1 MHDYVSWLALRTA
14 VQIRT
19 PTCGEESNTV
29 AKVIS
34 SAFCLLSVFFVY
46 NAWTFFSANNPLT
59 ARALTNLQAQGVELS
74 DIATGFIYYVGTTEP
89 TGISIPGML
98 FLLVITV
105 MMLAQIWMPKEGK

>member
-1 MHDYVSWLALRTA
+1 M
-14 VQIRT
+14 
-19 PTCGEESNTV
+19 
-29 AKVIS
+29 
-34 SAFCLLSVFFVY
+34 FFVY
-46 NAWTFFSANNPLT
+46 NAWTFFSANHPLT